1 VIKRFITGIIGQPF
15 GVKGFV
21 KVRLPSGDSSHFD
34 QLEKVT
40 VRFGTQE
47 KNLVIEDTG
56 HAPSSF
62 VIKFKGY
69 DSPEAAKALQGGE
82 ILVDRDAAAP
92 LEENEYYIEDLRGLT
107 VHLHLVSGPVIGT
120 VTDVVEGGGGQ
131 LMEIQISE
139 QERRL
144 VPFRNEFIGDIDIA
158 GGTVV
163 LKEGWILE

>member
-1 VIKRFITGIIGQPF
+1 VTDRFITGIIGQPF
-15 GVKGFV
+15 GIKGYV
-21 KVRLPSGDSSHFD
+21 KVRLPSGDSSHFE

-40 VRFGTQE
+40 VRLGTQE
-47 KNLVIEDTG
+47 KTLFIEDSG
-56 HAPSSF
+56 QAPSSF
-62 VIKFKGY
+62 IIKFKGY

-82 ILVDRDAAAP
+82 ILVYRDNAAP

-107 VHLHLVSGPVIGT
+107 VHLHVVSGPVVGT

-131 LMEIQISE
+131 LMEITTSHGEHRFI
-139 QERRL
+139 
-144 VPFRNEFIGDIDIA
+144 PFRNEFIGDIDIA

>member
-1 VIKRFITGIIGQPF
+1 MTERFITGIIGQPF

-47 KNLVIEDTG
+47 KILVIEDTG

-69 DSPEAAKALQGGE
+69 DSPESAKALQGGE
-82 ILVDRDAAAP
+82 ILVSRNEAAP
-92 LEENEYYIEDLRGLT
+92 LDKDEYYIEDLRGLS
-107 VHLHLVSGPVIGT
+107 VHLQLVSGPVLGT
-120 VTDVVEGGGGQ
+120 VTDVIEGGGGQ
-131 LMEIQISE
+131 LMEIKTSE
-139 QERRL
+139 GEHRL
-144 VPFRNEFIGDIDIA
+144 VPFRDEFIGEIDIA
-158 GGTVV
+158 GGTVI
-163 LKEGWILE
+163 LREGWILE